1 MRSFIKFVALA
12 VVLTLALFI
21 AVIAGDDGPWYFA
34 WLVGT
39 TMIILIAAAGAVLM
53 ETQTASG
60 KAGSEF

>member
-39 TMIILIAAAGAVLM
+39 TMIILIAATGAVLM